1 MESIGDVSHLG
12 GGFDAVPARAPL
24 STVWA
29 TRAARARQLAAE
41 APHAAEILL
50 TYAELAHLQA
60 RVADAVPAPRWLA
73 LATSEGGPPRLRLDR
88 LPLDELVPLFA
99 DFLAGAADLGT
110 DVMKT
115 DAGALAAAPGGR
127 WLALLGTALAP
138 ELDDQAPFHIRAFL
152 QPVATALAA
161 ADRRPLE
168 TRKGGRCLI
177 CGGAAS
183 VGALQDLPG
192 AAGSRSLVCATCGT
206 AWRLPRLTCA
216 FCGEDDA
223 DQLLVHAAE
232 SLPWIRID
240 ECKSCVRYLKI
251 VDLRKRG
258 DAVPLVD
265 DLATVELDLW
275 ARGKGLRRVQE
286 SLFGL

>member
-1 MESIGDVSHLG
+1 MELSGDVSYL
-12 GGFDAVPARAPL
+12 GFDPGPASAPL

-29 TRAARARQLAAE
+29 TRAARALQLAAE
-41 APHAAEILL
+41 VPHAREILL
-50 TYAELAHLQA
+50 TYAELAPLQA
-60 RVADAVPAPRWLA
+60 RVANAVPAPRWLA
-73 LATSEGGPPRLRLDR
+73 LVASEGGPPRLRLDR
-88 LPLDELVPLFA
+88 LPIDELVPLFA

-115 DAGALAAAPGGR
+115 DAGALSGAPGGR

-138 ELDDQAPFHIRAFL
+138 ESDDQAPFHIRAFL

-161 ADRRPLE
+161 SDRRPLE
-168 TRKGGRCLI
+168 TRKSGRCAV
-177 CGGAAS
+177 CGGAAA
-183 VGALQDLPG
+183 VGALHDLPG
-192 AAGSRSLVCATCGT
+192 AAGSRSLLCATCGS

-216 FCGEDDA
+216 FCGEDGP

-232 SLPWIRID
+232 SLAWIRLD
-240 ECKSCVRYLKI
+240 ECKSCMRYLKT

-258 DAVPLVD
+258 DAVPIVD
-265 DLATVELDLW
+265 DLATIELDLW
-275 ARGKGLRRVQE
+275 AREQGLRRVQA